1 MPVADFFK
9 TTILGLGAN
18 YFSKLGNYIS
28 FIFSS
33 YENLNIFVFNGK
45 EYLFK
50 TFVLFYIYFF
60 IRKYQ
65 FHGY

>member
-33 YENLNIFVFNGK
+33 YENLNIFVFDGK
-45 EYLFK
+45 EY
-50 TFVLFYIYFF
+50 
-60 IRKYQ
+60 
-65 FHGY
+65 